1 MVSLLTVPLDYVTG
15 GRLRP
20 KNGSG
25 TMMATPMYAETVSG
39 VKRFEFHYTAATRLR
54 NVTLTIRVPEELLG
68 TAAIPMAL
76 QPANLF
82 DEVEDDR
89 NSSDAG
95 YVYAVDRHAA
105 SNTLQITLDRWDCSR
120 YAAR

>member
-1 MVSLLTVPLDYVTG
+1 MTAPGGTIVPAGGYVAYEADNYVTG

-25 TMMATPMYAETVSG
+25 TMMAMPMYAETDSG

-54 NVTLTIRVPEELLG
+54 NTELMITIPEELLG
-68 TAAIPMAL
+68 TEAIPMAL

-82 DEVEDDR
+82 DEVADDR
-89 NSSDAG
+89 NS
-95 YVYAVDRHAA
+95 Y
-105 SNTLQITLDRWDCSR
+105 
-120 YAAR
+120 